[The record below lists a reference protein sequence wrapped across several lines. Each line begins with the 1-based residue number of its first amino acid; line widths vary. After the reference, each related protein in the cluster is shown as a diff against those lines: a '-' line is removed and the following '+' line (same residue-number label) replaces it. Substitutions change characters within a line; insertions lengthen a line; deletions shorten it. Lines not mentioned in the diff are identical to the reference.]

1 MCQNPKHISGFTSYE
16 KIPIRQVL
24 GEPKYNFLG
33 RFYKGILQLLEGFRL
48 CGTWCLSAT
57 YKISVLPAAERSHF
71 LWTCLA
77 AMSKVPA
84 QRRLGQTLPL
94 LVWETATSPCL
105 QVPLLT
111 HLPARLQNDRPKAGV
126 HPQRSSAQIASEA
139 PHCLQESSS
148 NSSAC
153 LVHSVLFSPAHFVL
167 SLRH

>member
-1 MCQNPKHISGFTSYE
+1 MCQNPKHISRFTSYE

-57 YKISVLPAAERSHF
+57 YKFSVLPAAERSYF

-84 QRRLGQTLPL
+84 QCRLGQTLPL
-94 LVWETATSPCL
+94 LVWNTEVATRCRSL
-105 QVPLLT
+105 QRSAWRRGGHVLSLLQF
-111 HLPARLQNDRPKAGV
+111 ARLQRGDDM
-126 HPQRSSAQIASEA
+126 A
-139 PHCLQESSS
+139 PPLRFRGPPRT
-148 NSSAC
+148 
-153 LVHSVLFSPAHFVL
+153 VLGPEPGT
-167 SLRH
+167 